1 MGGWLSKRDYYEVLG
16 VSRDAD
22 LAAIKKAYRNLAVR
36 NHPDR
41 NPDDPEAEE
50 RFKEAA
56 EAYQVLSTADQRQ
69 RYDAYGHAGMG
80 GAGFGG
86 INPDAFTDFNDVL
99 GNIFA
104 DFFGG
109 RQSSPGGARRGED
122 LRYDM
127 EIDFQEAVFGLE
139 THVKVPRT
147 ESCQT
152 CGGNGA
158 ASSEDIS
165 TCSTCGGA
173 GQVRYSQG
181 FFSVSRTCPT
191 CRGQGQQVRHPCAD
205 CQGQGRV
212 RNERKLKVRIP
223 AGVDTGARLRL
234 SGEGEGG
241 SRGGPPG
248 DLYVVLHVREHA
260 DFQRDGED
268 IHCLVPI
275 TFSQAALG
283 ATISVATVHGEH
295 DLEISPA
302 TQSGARFR
310 LKGQGVPRLGR
321 RGKGDQVVMVHVETP
336 RRLSKQA
343 RKLLEELATE
353 EGASVRSGQGL
364 FERVR
369 EILG

>member
-1 MGGWLSKRDYYEVLG
+1 MSKRDYYEVLG

-109 RQSSPGGARRGED
+109 RQSSPGGARRGDD

-191 CRGQGQQVRHPCAD
+191 CRGLGQQVRHPCAD

-295 DLEISPA
+295 DLEIASA

-321 RGKGDQVVMVHVETP
+321 RGKGDQVVMVHVETH

-343 RKLLEELATE
+343 RKLLEELAIE